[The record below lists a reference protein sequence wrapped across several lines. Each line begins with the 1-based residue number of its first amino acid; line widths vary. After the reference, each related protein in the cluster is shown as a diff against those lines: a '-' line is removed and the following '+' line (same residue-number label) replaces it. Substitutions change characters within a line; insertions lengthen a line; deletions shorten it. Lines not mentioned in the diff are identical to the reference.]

1 MALSTL
7 AAVKQHLG
15 IGDTT
20 EDAPLTAWLAAASMA
35 IRDHCGPQSLYGMLG
50 AIALGNPAAVT
61 CPGHGLETGD
71 VISIVGSGTTP
82 SLDGLQT
89 VTVVDPFTFTVPVN
103 VTATSGNANAAGV
116 FARQYTEYYS
126 GNGTK
131 YLRLC
136 QVPVQSVV
144 NLWFDLGGYY
154 GDPATAF
161 ASSTLLAEGTDFA
174 LVRDNNSASDCSHS
188 GLVVRIDGFIWPRPT
203 VRTQGLLALS
213 RDSGGGAG
221 AGNLKVQYVAGYTR
235 ALSQV
240 QLACHEFVG
249 QLRRS
254 AATGANGP
262 LKRERYDYYS
272 YERNPATEAA
282 CLDSV
287 KGLLKRHKE
296 WTW

>member
-15 IGDTT
+15 IVDTT
-20 EDAPLTAWLAAASMA
+20 EDAPLTAWLAAASLA
-35 IRDHCGPQSLYGMLG
+35 IRDHCGPRYLYGMLG
-50 AIALGNPAAVT
+50 AIALGSPAAIT

-71 VISIVGSGTTP
+71 VISIVGSGSTP

-89 VTVVDPFTFTVPVN
+89 VTVVDPFTFTVPVH
-103 VTATSGNANAAGV
+103 VTAISGNANAAGV

-131 YLRLC
+131 YLRLA
-136 QVPVQSVV
+136 QVPVQSIV
-144 NLWFDLGGYY
+144 NVWFDLGGYY
-154 GDPATAF
+154 GDPSTAF
-161 ASSTLLAEGTDFA
+161 ASTTLLTEGTDFA

-188 GLVVRIDGFIWPRPT
+188 GLLVRIDGYIWPRPT

-213 RDSGGGAG
+213 RDTGD
-221 AGNLKVQYVAGYTR
+221 GNLKVQYVAGYTR
-235 ALSQV
+235 TLSQV

-262 LKRERYDYYS
+262 LTQEKYDYYS
-272 YERNPATEAA
+272 YQRDPQTEAQ

-287 KGLLKRHKE
+287 KSLLKRHKE

>member
-1 MALSTL
+1 MSLSTL
-7 AAVKQHLG
+7 AAVKLHLG
-15 IGDTT
+15 IVDTT

-35 IRDHCGPQSLYGMLG
+35 IRDHCGPRYLYGMLG
-50 AIALGNPAAVT
+50 AIALGNPASVT

-82 SLDGLQT
+82 TLDGPQT

-103 VTATSGNANAAGV
+103 VTGTSSDANVAGV

-131 YLRLC
+131 YLRLN
-136 QVPVQSVV
+136 QVPVQSIA

-154 GDPATAF
+154 GDASGAF
-161 ASSTLLAEGTDFA
+161 ASSTLLTEGTDFA
-174 LVRDNNSASDCSHS
+174 LVRDNNAARDCSHS
-188 GLVVRIDGFIWPRPT
+188 GLVVRIDGYIWPRPA

-213 RDSGGGAG
+213 RDTGD
-221 AGNLKVQYVAGYTR
+221 GNLKVEYIAGYTR
-235 ALSQV
+235 ALANV

-254 AATGANGP
+254 AATGAHGP
-262 LKRERYDYYS
+262 LKNEKYDYYS
-272 YERNPATEAA
+272 YERDVATEAA

>member
-7 AAVKQHLG
+7 AALKTHLG

-35 IRDHCGPQSLYGMLG
+35 IRDHCGPRSLYGMLG
-50 AIALGNPAAVT
+50 AIAVGNPAAVT

-82 SLDGLQT
+82 SLDGPQT

-103 VTATSGNANAAGV
+103 VTATSGNPNAAGV
-116 FARQYTEYYS
+116 FARQYTEYYG

-131 YLRLC
+131 YLRLA
-136 QVPVQSVV
+136 QVPVQSVT
-144 NLWFDLGGYY
+144 NLWLDPGGYY

-161 ASSTLLAEGTDFA
+161 ASTTQLTEGTDFA
-174 LVRDNNSASDCSHS
+174 LVRDNNAASDCSHS
-188 GLVVRIDGFIWPRPT
+188 GLVVRIGGGIWPRPA
-203 VRTQGLLALS
+203 VRTEGLLARS
-213 RDSGGGAG
+213 RMSAD
-221 AGNLKVQYVAGYTR
+221 GNLKVEYVAGYTR
-235 ALSQV
+235 VLSNV

-254 AATGANGP
+254 AATGAHGP
-262 LKRERYDYYS
+262 LTSERYDYYS
-272 YERNPATEAA
+272 YQRDPATEAA

-287 KGLLKRHKE
+287 KGLLKGHKE